1 MMFES
6 VSIIAI
12 IGGGIVSMIIGY
24 VWYGPLFGKR
34 WAQLQGWSMEDMR
47 AKQSQNMA
55 KSYGMMFVGSL
66 VLATVLGMF
75 ARTVG
80 ALTLG
85 DGAMLGLYAWL
96 GFAAPL
102 LLGTVLWEG
111 KSWKLYGLNAGYYLV
126 QFVVVGAI
134 VTLWG

>member
-12 IGGGIVSMIIGY
+12 IGSGIVSMLIGY
-24 VWYGPLFGKR
+24 VWYGPLFGKM
-34 WAQLQGWSMEDMR
+34 WAQLQGWSVEDMKAR
-47 AKQSQNMA
+47 QSQSMA
-55 KSYGMMFVGSL
+55 KSYAMMFIGSL

-80 ALTLG
+80 ALTLS
-85 DGAMLGLYAWL
+85 DGAMVGFVAWL
-96 GFAAPL
+96 GFALPL
-102 LLGTVLWEG
+102 LLTSVLWEG

-126 QFVVVGAI
+126 QFVVLGTI